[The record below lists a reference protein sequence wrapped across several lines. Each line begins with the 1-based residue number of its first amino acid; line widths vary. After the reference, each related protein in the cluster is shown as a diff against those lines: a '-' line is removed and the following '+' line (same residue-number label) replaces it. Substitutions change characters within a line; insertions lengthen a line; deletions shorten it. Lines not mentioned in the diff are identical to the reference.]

1 MVKKVVEEKEVVGIE
16 KKDELVELNCNDIS
30 VNKGELAEFIN
41 KETRNGVELAEWN
54 LGILRA
60 CGEFASKGVV
70 KGKRRRIKLVRY
82 QGLELSMK
90 DKREAMDWLTN
101 RGWGKPVQA
110 VASMVEIKETKS
122 IEIIQK
128 EVIQMLRKVEIP
140 SDILGKE

>member
-30 VNKGELAEFIN
+30 VNRGELAEFIN

>member
-1 MVKKVVEEKEVVGIE
+1 MVKKVVEEKEIVGIE

-30 VNKGELAEFIN
+30 VNKGELAEYIN

>member
-16 KKDELVELNCNDIS
+16 KKDELVELNCTDIS
-30 VNKGELAEFIN
+30 VNKGELAEYIN
-41 KETRNGVELAEWN
+41 KETRHGVELAEWN

-128 EVIQMLRKVEIP
+128 EVIHMLKKVELP
-140 SDILGKE
+140 ESGGQ

>member
-30 VNKGELAEFIN
+30 VNKGELAEYIN

-60 CGEFASKGVV
+60 CGEFASKAVV

-128 EVIQMLRKVEIP
+128 EVMQMLRKVEIP

>member
-16 KKDELVELNCNDIS
+16 KKDGLVELNCNDIS
-30 VNKGELAEFIN
+30 VNKGELAEYIN

>member
-30 VNKGELAEFIN
+30 VNKGELAEYIN